1 MCFVDREYK
10 RFISNF
16 ALKAEPENIVFLGP
30 LKKPRSKTA
39 VKKYERTI
47 MNMRREVS
55 MNLRKKFRLFT
66 NFEVRTFG
74 TESQKQP

>member
-1 MCFVDREYK
+1 
-10 RFISNF
+10 
-16 ALKAEPENIVFLGP
+16 
-30 LKKPRSKTA
+30 
-39 VKKYERTI
+39 

-74 TESQKQP
+74 TENQKETTINEKVKENQKREVDSMV